1 MLLLHDFLLLVKGGL
16 LFEGNVI
23 TMFDLD
29 VKPLSS
35 DFVGHDEIN
44 GDDSDVNNLYKSDE
58 LAINTI
64 RTQKSIILQ
73 E

>member
-16 LFEGNVI
+16 LFEGIVI
-23 TMFDLD
+23 TVLNLD

-44 GDDSDVNNLYKSDE
+44 GDDSDVNNLYKKWRVG
-58 LAINTI
+58 N
-64 RTQKSIILQ
+64 
-73 E
+73 